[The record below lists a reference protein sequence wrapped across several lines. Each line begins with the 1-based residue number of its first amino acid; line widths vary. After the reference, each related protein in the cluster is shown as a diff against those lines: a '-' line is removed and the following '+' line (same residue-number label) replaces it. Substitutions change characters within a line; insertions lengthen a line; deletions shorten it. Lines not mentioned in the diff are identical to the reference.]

1 MSKKIKI
8 ALITE
13 RRADYSRFKPLL
25 EIVKKDKQLE
35 YNLIVTGL
43 HLLDNHG
50 KTINEIKK
58 DGFKIS
64 HKLKMF
70 YNSYKGDGASMVES
84 MGNILNEIPK
94 VLTNIKPD
102 LILAGFD
109 IGANFAIVVTGA
121 HLNIPIAHIQ
131 GGELSGSI
139 DESLRH
145 SMSKF
150 SNFHFVSNDD
160 SKKRLIKMGENKK
173 NIFVVGCPSIDALKN
188 AKDINTKLLNK
199 KFGLKFDD
207 KFACMLQHPVTTEN
221 KSSEFQISQTLKALK
236 LSKIPTFII
245 LPNNDSGYVEIIKK
259 IKLSNYKWTSTL
271 SIDEY
276 KTILKKCTFVIGN
289 SSSGIHEAATYKK
302 PVINIG
308 TRQNKRLKSF
318 NILNA
323 DYNYRDI
330 KKKIDIC
337 LYNKLFLKKIQ
348 NVKNPYGDG
357 KSAKKIIKIIKKL
370 NLKLS
375 TQKVNTY

>member
-173 NIFVVGCPSIDALKN
+173 NIFVVGCPSIDALK
-188 AKDINTKLLNK
+188 
-199 KFGLKFDD
+199 
-207 KFACMLQHPVTTEN
+207 
-221 KSSEFQISQTLKALK
+221 
-236 LSKIPTFII
+236 
-245 LPNNDSGYVEIIKK
+245 IK
-259 IKLSNYKWTSTL
+259 
-271 SIDEY
+271 
-276 KTILKKCTFVIGN
+276 
-289 SSSGIHEAATYKK
+289 
-302 PVINIG
+302 
-308 TRQNKRLKSF
+308 
-318 NILNA
+318 
-323 DYNYRDI
+323 
-330 KKKIDIC
+330 
-337 LYNKLFLKKIQ
+337 
-348 NVKNPYGDG
+348 
-357 KSAKKIIKIIKKL
+357 
-370 NLKLS
+370 
-375 TQKVNTY
+375 

>member
-8 ALITE
+8 VLITE

-199 KFGLKFDD
+199 KFGLKFDE

-330 KKKIDIC
+330 KK
-337 LYNKLFLKKIQ
+337 N
-348 NVKNPYGDG
+348 
-357 KSAKKIIKIIKKL
+357 
-370 NLKLS
+370 
-375 TQKVNTY
+375 